1 LSYSAIVNILGLTVL
16 KIANLVF
23 VDYSNPPTAN
33 PPIFYQRTESMKHLF
48 KKVLPLFFS
57 ALSWENYL
65 KFDRRLVLQNNF
77 ILKFEL
83 EYFKPV
89 YLKADK

>member
-1 LSYSAIVNILGLTVL
+1 
-16 KIANLVF
+16 
-23 VDYSNPPTAN
+23 
-33 PPIFYQRTESMKHLF
+33 MKHLF